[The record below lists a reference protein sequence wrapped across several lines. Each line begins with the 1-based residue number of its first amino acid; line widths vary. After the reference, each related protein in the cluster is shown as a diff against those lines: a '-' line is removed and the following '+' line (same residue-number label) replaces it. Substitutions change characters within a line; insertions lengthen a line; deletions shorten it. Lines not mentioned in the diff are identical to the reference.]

1 MTRAL
6 PGTIVAF
13 AAMTIPELSV
23 GAGDLGEGRPS
34 DDLPEPKR
42 AAPPL
47 QAASSV
53 LADQPAALA
62 GVRYASLL
70 RYEPSRRGGTVE
82 VAARVAALP
91 SVNPAPISAVL
102 AEPMSPQSTT
112 AASAAPS
119 MPQVA
124 APAPAFATALPVRA
138 AMGAADLAVLDAS
151 ALALVTVPV
160 APVTLAAIPLPPGA
174 GGDVGTGDPGG
185 AARDLPMVDADD
197 PETALVPVADR
208 PALTAAPGRAAGSF
222 TALLPPEEA
231 AALQRP
237 ATSMPSVSATGLGAA
252 AVPAITSADDDVA
265 PAPAPASVAPA
276 SRPAPQPAQRVAP
289 APTAVRAAPS
299 ATPAAARV
307 APASAAI
314 PAPAPAASLAPLPQ
328 AKPPVPGL
336 GAKGDFA
343 LDIKAQL
350 LTRVDGKASGTV
362 DFQQTA
368 TGLAVRLGSIVDLLS
383 DHYDPAQI
391 ARIRASSASNLYLP
405 LAELQA
411 QGIPISYDP
420 VYDEF
425 NVGQTDTRPKAAR
438 KVHMDQISAPERGQG
453 SAAMSQ
459 IRR

>member
-1 MTRAL
+1 MLMTRAL

-42 AAPPL
+42 AAAPR

-70 RYEPSRRGGTVE
+70 RYEPSRRGGALE
-82 VAARVAALP
+82 VAASVAALP
-91 SVNPAPISAVL
+91 SSNLAPIAPVL
-102 AEPMSPQSTT
+102 AEPLSPPTT
-112 AASAAPS
+112 AATAPATVAAPS

-124 APAPAFATALPVRA
+124 APAPAAAFATALPVRM
-138 AMGAADLAVLDAS
+138 AMGDAELAVLDTP
-151 ALALVTVPV
+151 ALALVTVPI
-160 APVTLAAIPLPPGA
+160 APVALAAIPLPDGA
-174 GGDVGTGDPGG
+174 GGDVGTGEPGG
-185 AARDLPMVDADD
+185 AARDLPMVDGAD
-197 PETALVPVADR
+197 PETALAPGADR
-208 PALTAAPGRAAGSF
+208 PALAGGPGRAAGSF
-222 TALLPPEEA
+222 TALLPPEEE
-231 AALQRP
+231 AALLRP
-237 ATSMPSVSATGLGAA
+237 STSVPSVSAAGLGVA
-252 AVPAITSADDDVA
+252 AVPAITAAGDDVT
-265 PAPAPASVAPA
+265 PAPIPAAPV
-276 SRPAPQPAQRVAP
+276 SRPAPQPAQRLAP
-289 APTAVRAAPS
+289 APTAVRAAPF
-299 ATPAAARV
+299 AQPAAA
-307 APASAAI
+307 S
-314 PAPAPAASLAPLPQ
+314 APAPAASLASLPQ

-350 LTRVDGKASGTV
+350 LTRVDGKSVGTV

-368 TGLAVRLGSIVDLLS
+368 TGLAVRLGSIVELLG

-438 KVHMDQISAPERGQG
+438 KVHMDQISAPERGAG
-453 SAAMSQ
+453 STGMSQ

>member
-1 MTRAL
+1 MLMTRAL

-42 AAPPL
+42 AAPPR

-70 RYEPSRRGGTVE
+70 RYEPSRMGGAAE
-82 VAARVAALP
+82 VAASAAALP
-91 SVNPAPISAVL
+91 SSNLAPISAVL
-102 AEPMSPQSTT
+102 AEPLSPQSTT

-124 APAPAFATALPVRA
+124 APAPAFATAVSVPNV
-138 AMGAADLAVLDAS
+138 MGAADIAVLDAP

-174 GGDVGTGDPGG
+174 GGDVGTGEPTS
-185 AARDLPMVDADD
+185 AVRDLPMVDAAE
-197 PETALVPVADR
+197 PETALVPVADE

-222 TALLPPEEA
+222 TALLPPEEQ

-237 ATSMPSVSATGLGAA
+237 ARSMPSVSATGLGAA
-252 AVPAITSADDDVA
+252 AVPAITSAGDDVA
-265 PAPAPASVAPA
+265 PAPSPASVAPA
-276 SRPAPQPAQRVAP
+276 SRPAPQPAQRLAP

-299 ATPAAARV
+299 ATPAA
-307 APASAAI
+307 
-314 PAPAPAASLAPLPQ
+314 APAPAASLAPLPQ

-336 GAKGDFA
+336 GGKGDFA

-350 LTRVDGKASGTV
+350 LTRVDGKSVGTV

-368 TGLAVRLGSIVDLLS
+368 TGLAVRLGSIVELLG

-438 KVHMDQISAPERGQG
+438 KVHMDQISAPERGAG
-453 SAAMSQ
+453 STGMSQ